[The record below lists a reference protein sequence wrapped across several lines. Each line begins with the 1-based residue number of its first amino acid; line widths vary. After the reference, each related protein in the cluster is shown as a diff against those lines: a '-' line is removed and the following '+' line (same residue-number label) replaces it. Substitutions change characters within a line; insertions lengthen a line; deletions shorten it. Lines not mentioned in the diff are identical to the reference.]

1 MTKRKSARGDK
12 VKKDVLKTIGGSQS
26 DHWNNLL
33 FNQAVQSFWTG
44 NSETGTHR
52 QQISATAAALASI
65 GPRDEL
71 EGMMA
76 AQLIAAHNAAMECY
90 RRAMHVEQTFVG
102 RHENLNQ
109 ANRLSRTWTTLLG
122 ALDKHRGKGQQKVT
136 VEHVYVHAGGQAV
149 VGMVETQGRD
159 RTKSEEQSPA

>member
-12 VKKDVLKTIGGSQS
+12 VMNVVVNDPDDRKDVLKTIGGSQS

-33 FNQAVQSFWTG
+33 GNQAVQSFWTG
-44 NSETGTHR
+44 NSETETHR

-76 AQLIAAHNAAMECY
+76 AQLIAPTTPRWSAIAAPC
-90 RRAMHVEQTFVG
+90 TS
-102 RHENLNQ
+102 
-109 ANRLSRTWTTLLG
+109 SRPSW
-122 ALDKHRGKGQQKVT
+122 
-136 VEHVYVHAGGQAV
+136 GG
-149 VGMVETQGRD
+149 T
-159 RTKSEEQSPA
+159 RT